1 MSRKPKR
8 GKQVYNKFFARQHY
22 STKAYFEEEIEVT
35 VNYLKK
41 AWWLYTNGVIGEV
54 KVFRNKI
61 GARVIAY
68 DLPQQYN

>member
-1 MSRKPKR
+1 MARKKEKGKEVHNVFIPK
-8 GKQVYNKFFARQHY
+8 VNFL
-22 STKAYFEEEIEVT
+22 TNEYFEEAIEKEVE
-35 VNYLKK
+35 YLKK